1 MCRLPGEGSC
11 GLSRVVHH
19 LILTV
24 CRTHTD
30 NGARQSNQRCA
41 PRGEEVRSSGRLT
54 EAVGDDDGVD
64 AERDVALRCAAPPS
78 DGVHAGNPTDGVA
91 SARLHEPVRPARA
104 ILSRV
109 SKTDSVANRE
119 SITILL
125 IAREAVVVV
134 DGFE

>member
-1 MCRLPGEGSC
+1 MVSHGWFILSFSPSAERTQTTAHVSPTNAARREG
-11 GLSRVVHH
+11 
-19 LILTV
+19 I
-24 CRTHTD
+24 
-30 NGARQSNQRCA
+30 
-41 PRGEEVRSSGRLT
+41 EKVRSSGRLT